1 MKVLVISDIHGNAEA
16 LRAVLRREDDVD
28 STIFLG
34 DTVFPG
40 PQVAETVDLL
50 KDLSGIFI
58 RGNHDELAVD
68 PSAMSQWPEPWQVLY
83 HEIFDDLDQTYC
95 DFFRSLRD
103 GGSYTVDEQRVC
115 LQHGYVSEE
124 QRHLLPDSPDELV
137 AQLDIENSHQI
148 TLFGHSHIQFRRT
161 IDTREFI
168 NPGSVGQNRC
178 GHVIACYGILL
189 DGKFE
194 HRHVPYDPLPFVS
207 SFDRLTGMKRF
218 PEFLSWLKQTI
229 LTGFG
234 VGEREPWTRFALEGY
249 R

>member
-1 MKVLVISDIHGNAEA
+1 MKILVISDIHGNAEA
-16 LRAVLRREDDVD
+16 LRAVLQQEGDVD

-40 PQVAETVDLL
+40 PQAEETIDLL
-50 KDLSGIFI
+50 LNLSGIFI

-68 PSAMSQWPEPWQVLY
+68 QNAMNQWPEPWQVLY
-83 HEIFDDLDQTYC
+83 HEIFDELDQTYF
-95 DFFRSLRD
+95 DFFRNLRD
-103 GGSYTVDEQRVC
+103 GGPYTVDEQKVC

-124 QRHLLPDSPDELV
+124 QRHLLPDSPDELI
-137 AQLDIENSHQI
+137 AQLDIENSHRM
-148 TLFGHSHIQFRRT
+148 TLFGHSHVQFRRT
-161 IDTREFI
+161 VGSREFI

-189 DGKFE
+189 DGEFE
-194 HRHVPYDPLPFVS
+194 HRYVPYDPLPFVS
-207 SFDRLTGMKRF
+207 SFDRLSSMKRF
-218 PEFLSWLKQTI
+218 PDFLDWLKQTI

-234 VGEREPWTRFALEGY
+234 VGKREPWTRFALEGY